1 MGRTWNRGL
10 LFQSE
15 DNVEV
20 IRGNGRQLS
29 NAAYSKRSGI
39 VVSRTIP
46 QPSLAGRAAQ
56 LSRYSALREDCRSED
71 LVSVQSRFAPAGELN
86 HRTVDQG
93 QPINTDSTR
102 PFAATRK
109 LVLRTYNCAQP

>member
-1 MGRTWNRGL
+1 VGRTWNRGL

-29 NAAYSKRSGI
+29 NAAYSKRCGI

-46 QPSLAGRAAQ
+46 QPSLAGHAAQ

-71 LVSVQSRFAPAGELN
+71 LTRAARLRFGGVSQAMDAMRDQRGLPWLDTLN
-86 HRTVDQG
+86 DNV
-93 QPINTDSTR
+93 
-102 PFAATRK
+102 A
-109 LVLRTYNCAQP
+109 

>member
-20 IRGNGRQLS
+20 IRGNGRQVS

-46 QPSLAGRAAQ
+46 QISITI
-56 LSRYSALREDCRSED
+56 SAFTAIAKAFSEIVCCR
-71 LVSVQSRFAPAGELN
+71 
-86 HRTVDQG
+86 
-93 QPINTDSTR
+93 
-102 PFAATRK
+102 
-109 LVLRTYNCAQP
+109 